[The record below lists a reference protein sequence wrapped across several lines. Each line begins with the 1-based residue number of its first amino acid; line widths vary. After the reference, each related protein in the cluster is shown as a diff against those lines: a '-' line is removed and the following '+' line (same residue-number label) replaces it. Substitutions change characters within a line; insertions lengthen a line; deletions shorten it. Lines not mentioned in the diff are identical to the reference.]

1 MKTGMRMRAQFVLG
15 IGSLGASHHSRDT
28 YRGLKLYYKL

>member
-1 MKTGMRMRAQFVLG
+1 MKTGMRMRAQIVLG
-15 IGSLGASHHSRDT
+15 IGLLEASHHSRYT